1 MPLRLCW
8 EAQQTFWQCHI
19 LMCLPSWRSWPTCAS
34 SVGSSYGL
42 MLPVVT
48 MTVAKYKTSDKTD
61 EEGKIVRSCTEIK
74 KLCIQNETCNRLL
87 VPRLSACPEDP
98 AQCNTSRCQMAVQR
112 FYEKLPFN
120 MAEMLA
126 FCDCSAVDD
135 DCLHLKRSFHDRMC
149 SGDITPSSTCIDV
162 LDRCMAD
169 AACRHRFDAFHS
181 KCWSEG
187 QEVCNGSKD
196 CRAAFIATRG
206 TVLQIPCTCKGLE
219 RSHWSKCKHFQ
230 SLFHGKSCFGTLN
243 FIMECTRLTGH
254 SAQQSSPVLSIYF
267 LQTNIKSSFESP

>member
-1 MPLRLCW
+1 MAGKGPSLRIVDSSDCNITIQYLTDRYLEFRSCVNTKTSLCHLLLDESCVVKADRVLIILLCLRL
-8 EAQQTFWQCHI
+8 
-19 LMCLPSWRSWPTCAS
+19 LS
-34 SVGSSYGL
+34 G
-42 MLPVVT
+42 PV
-48 MTVAKYKTSDKTD
+48 S
-61 EEGKIVRSCTEIK
+61 VRSCTEIK

-98 AQCNTSRCQMAVQR
+98 AQCNASRCQMAVQH

-149 SGDITPSSTCIDV
+149 SGDITPSSTCINV

-243 FIMECTRLTGH
+243 FIMECTRL
-254 SAQQSSPVLSIYF
+254 
-267 LQTNIKSSFESP
+267 